1 MRKIVAEDYKIEV
14 MRAPGDEG
22 GYLAYIPQLDC
33 WGDGET
39 ASEAMEEVIA
49 VANDMIEIAIA
60 EGIKLPIPNKFK
72 TEDEFSGK
80 LTLRLPKFLH
90 AQLAKSAEEEGVS
103 INQLIL
109 TFISI
114 EIGKMFGEKKITIN
128 IGRNI
133 SNIQESVNKNNNKT
147 SDWING
153 LTRNLDKK
161 LSKSQ

>member
-14 MRAPGDEG
+14 MRAPEDEG

-39 ASEAMEEVIA
+39 AVEAMDEVIA

-60 EGIKLPIPNKFK
+60 EGIKLPIPSKVK
-72 TEDEFSGK
+72 MDDEYSGK

-90 AQLAKSAEEEGVS
+90 AQLAKSSEEEGVS

-114 EIGKMFGEKKITIN
+114 GIGKMFGEKKITIN
-128 IGRNI
+128 IGRDI

-153 LTRNLDKK
+153 LNKNLDKK
-161 LSKSQ
+161 FSKVQ